1 MSLQNQSNSGSI
13 SNSCELNKHSLGEE
27 VNEFTEAITC
37 LQANDSYNTSIANYL
52 TVPKENSV
60 YCCEG
65 ICLKQQ
71 VLQEISSD
79 ELMPRLPLD
88 HICSLSFKQPL
99 NAQVDTDLIPSTL
112 PPKAQS
118 PPVLKEYKANE
129 RLNTRKE
136 CAGKGARVE
145 KTAGTHATNR
155 KTGVVKNLI
164 EEFDAKKGKSSKLT
178 QQAAVQSSYTSKIA
192 HEESLVT
199 GREAE
204 TVVGALKY
212 HTETNVKTKEGLS
225 EAFSSNV
232 QDTEK
237 ALIDSE
243 ITFKQAKENPNNYQS
258 LDYQE
263 SIQNSNMKQRISE
276 FECKEESLSGSKDS
290 VRDEN
295 DSEEVRE
302 RLKELDAE
310 IEVLRQEQEEV
321 RKQKE
326 HYDILF
332 NFLQE
337 ETEKLAAQKER
348 EALELERERMEY
360 AKKFIQERDDMQR
373 HYEASSK
380 KDREEIL
387 NLKRENTKLK
397 EEMRIKEQSHKNALG
412 KVKKEMEELSKQ
424 NAELQRR
431 IKQLLTQSKGQHSP
445 YKGKVQARMK
455 TPNQKV
461 GAKTEDCGAK
471 TDRIKQQT
479 TPTRCEGLRATSRR
493 KSARETHPHR
503 PAAHDRSFSKNFP
516 SLVNS
521 SREEPKRNPR
531 GRNSEIGAM
540 ASIKRSNGSSDK
552 NASRSFSNQSSAYDM
567 IFLDKYHKDSGKL
580 VSTTTQDGK
589 VTRVFSNGKTEIC
602 FPNGVKRESFTDGY
616 TVVYFNNKDVKQ
628 THADGKVVYYFAEAG
643 ITQTTFPE
651 GLQVFKFANSQLE
664 KHHVDGRKEIT

>member
-1 MSLQNQSNSGSI
+1 MSLQNQSNFDSI

-27 VNEFTEAITC
+27 VNEFAEAITC
-37 LQANDSYNTSIANYL
+37 LQANSSYNTSTANYL

-71 VLQEISSD
+71 VLQETSND
-79 ELMPRLPLD
+79 ELIPHLPLD

-99 NAQVDTDLIPSTL
+99 SAQVDSDLMPSTL

-118 PPVLKEYKANE
+118 PPVLKEYKTNE
-129 RLNTRKE
+129 RPNIGKE
-136 CAGKGARVE
+136 CASKGARVE
-145 KTAGTHATNR
+145 RTAGVHATSR

-178 QQAAVQSSYTSKIA
+178 QQAVIQSSYTSKIA
-192 HEESLVT
+192 NEESLVT
-199 GREAE
+199 ERERE
-204 TVVGALKY
+204 TVVKALKY
-212 HTETNVKTKEGLS
+212 HTETNVKTKEGLN
-225 EAFSSNV
+225 EAFSINM
-232 QDTEK
+232 QNTEK

-243 ITFKQAKENPNNYQS
+243 VTFKQAKENLNNYQS

-263 SIQNSNMKQRISE
+263 SIQNSNMKQSISE
-276 FECKEESLSGSKDS
+276 FQCKEEPLSDSK
-290 VRDEN
+290 VKDEN
-295 DSEEVRE
+295 DSEEIRE
-302 RLKELDAE
+302 KLKELDAE
-310 IEVLRQEQEEV
+310 IEILRQEQEEV

-348 EALELERERMEY
+348 EALELEREKMEY
-360 AKKFIQERDDMQR
+360 AKKFIQERDDIQR

-387 NLKRENTKLK
+387 NLRRENTKLK

-412 KVKKEMEELSKQ
+412 KVRKEMEELSKQ
-424 NAELQRR
+424 NTELQRR

-445 YKGKVQARMK
+445 YKGKIQARMK
-455 TPNQKV
+455 TPNQKTGV
-461 GAKTEDCGAK
+461 KAEDCGAK
-471 TDRIKQQT
+471 TDRIKQQV
-479 TPTRCEGLRATSRR
+479 TPIRCEGLRATSRG
-493 KSARETHPHR
+493 KSARETQPHKS
-503 PAAHDRSFSKNFP
+503 AAHDRSLSKNFP
-516 SLVNS
+516 SLINT
-521 SREEPKRNPR
+521 SREEPKRNAR
-531 GRNSEIGAM
+531 GRNSDIGAM
-540 ASIKRSNGSSDK
+540 ASIKKSNDSSDK
-552 NASRSFSNQSSAYDM
+552 NASRTFSSQSTAYDM
-567 IFLDKYHKDSGKL
+567 IFLDKYHKDGGKL

-616 TVVYFNNKDVKQ
+616 TIIYFNNKDVKQ
-628 THADGKVVYYFAEAG
+628 TYADGKVVYYFAEAG

-651 GLQVFKFANSQLE
+651 GLQVFKFSNNQLE
-664 KHHVDGRKEIT
+664 KHYSDGRKEIT